1 MSAPLVGALF
11 LCHKEDDMP
20 NTRPI
25 NRPINFRLSDKLR
38 ERLNAEAQH
47 RGIGPGELLRL
58 LIAQSCQSAEE
69 ENSKTTKDRERT
81 YAK

>member
-1 MSAPLVGALF
+1 MS
-11 LCHKEDDMP
+11 
-20 NTRPI
+20 RPT

-38 ERLNAEAQH
+38 ERLTAEAER
-47 RGIGPGELLRL
+47 RGIGPGELVRL